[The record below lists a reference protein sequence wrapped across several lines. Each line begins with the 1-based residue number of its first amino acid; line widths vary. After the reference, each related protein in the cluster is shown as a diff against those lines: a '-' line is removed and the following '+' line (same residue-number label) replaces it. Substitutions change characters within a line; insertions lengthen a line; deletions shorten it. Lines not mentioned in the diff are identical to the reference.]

1 MVERLI
7 GNRSG
12 LAAGETFHLLRF
24 SVSLLNVRRPI
35 KIISDETNE
44 TGFTDY
50 RYRYRGKE
58 IETNG
63 C

>member
-44 TGFTDY
+44 TGFTA
-50 RYRYRGKE
+50 RL
-58 IETNG
+58 
-63 C
+63 